1 VLITT
6 KSGKG
11 KPSLTFNA
19 TTSVSTIANRYD
31 LASPQEFIYGIKK
44 TLENSGIDASGVG
57 GNDKGFNTD
66 WQDQVFQTAVS
77 NSYNLG
83 WGFSNSKSSLK
94 LNGSYD
100 NQEGIV
106 KTQGLKR
113 FTFGLKYSNQ
123 LTSKLKLDVTANQS
137 MVKNSYAQVTNN
149 AGYQGS
155 LIGAMIAYNP
165 TFPVYNADGTWF
177 DTKDGNRNPVAILEG
192 YNDNDTYNKLLA
204 NVSLSYKIND
214 NLTYKAIFGMENG
227 ASERLTYTN
236 GISLYE
242 CAGGCFQM
250 YHRSVIEK
258 IGMYD
263 EFYKNSWEHLDMTYR
278 ATLSG
283 FHTPYW
289 LAADIINSHEFIEQ
303 IDYQI
308 ESTISSNKHNPFY
321 YEGLY
326 YWKFK
331 FGSWVADIPDWINEK
346 YHTDEIINMFY
357 YRKYDELASL
367 FFDYYKKNS
376 CLYFNKDYKEG
387 HVFDNVWG
395 FVRDNK
401 PTLYTQ

>member
-1 VLITT
+1 MSKDNNMKNKFSVGLLTYNNTTRFRECISYIPTLDTIPFIVLNDGTPYDSKEYRDDMIVIQNHKNKKIA
-6 KSGKG
+6 KSKNHLL
-11 KPSLTFNA
+11 KYLLTFD
-19 TTSVSTIANRYD
+19 TDWIFIMEDDMKIKDSHVFNRYIEVAND
-31 LASPQEFIYGIKK
+31 
-44 TLENSGIDASGVG
+44 SGILHLNYALH
-57 GNDKGFNTD
+57 GNDNWNTD
-66 WQDQVFQTAVS
+66 
-77 NSYNLG
+77 
-83 WGFSNSKSSLK
+83 
-94 LNGSYD
+94 
-100 NQEGIV
+100 
-106 KTQGLKR
+106 R
-113 FTFGLKYSNQ
+113 
-123 LTSKLKLDVTANQS
+123 TSPS
-137 MVKNSYAQVTNN
+137 
-149 AGYQGS
+149 
-155 LIGAMIAYNP
+155 P
-165 TFPVYNADGTWF
+165 
-177 DTKDGNRNPVAILEG
+177 
-192 YNDNDTYNKLLA
+192 
-204 NVSLSYKIND
+204 
-214 NLTYKAIFGMENG
+214 
-227 ASERLTYTN
+227 RLTYTN

-303 IDYQI
+303 MDYQI

-367 FFDYYKKNS
+367 FFDYYKKNT